1 MVMERTTTV
10 AKAAGLTRRNLLR
23 LGGVSYLGLSLGGL
37 WRAQLAQAGQGVTM
51 EGPPPIKACILLF
64 CYGGPSHLDTLDMKP
79 AAPADV
85 RGEFNPISTSV
96 PGLQICEHLPKLSRL
111 MHHAAIIRSMSHVNR
126 LHDAASIESLTGR
139 PLQGGDRELFAPLP
153 QFFPSYGG
161 ALSYLL
167 REKQLDAPHAA
178 LPFVFHNVVETPC
191 QGAGFLGS
199 AYDPLRIIAD
209 PAKQI
214 YRGEFSGGGT
224 ETPTRERISER
235 RQLLDQLETGHAGV
249 CKTSGTERLRKFYDK
264 AQKLLEAAAVSEAID
279 LSRESEKSRARYGV
293 YEYDPAGGTGGN
305 GSERGIGRNMRGQN
319 LLMARRLVEAGVP
332 FVNVY
337 DFRQQGQNWDSHS
350 QNFVQHKQHLLPP
363 LDQALSALLEDL
375 QERGL
380 LETTLVV
387 VMGEFGRTPK
397 INGSAGRDHWPDCY
411 SVLLAG
417 GGVKGGGVHGASDRL
432 GAYPASDPV
441 RPADL
446 AATIFWRFGVDPA
459 TLIRDATGRPYR
471 IAEGEPIKG
480 LFAA

>member
-1 MVMERTTTV
+1 MQTDATLE
-10 AKAAGLTRRNLLR
+10 LSRRSLLR
-23 LGGVSYLGLSLGGL
+23 LGGTSYLALSLGGL
-37 WRAQLAQAGQGVTM
+37 WHAQFANADQKAALD
-51 EGPPPIKACILLF
+51 GPPPIKACILLF

-79 AAPADV
+79 TAPADV
-85 RGEFNPISTSV
+85 RGEFKPISTSV

-111 MHHAAIIRSMSHVNR
+111 MHRAAIIRSMSHANR

-161 ALSYLL
+161 TLSYLW
-167 REKQLDAPHAA
+167 RERQLDAPHAA
-178 LPFVFHNVVETPC
+178 LPFVFHNVVDTPC

-199 AYDPLRIIAD
+199 AYDPLRIVTD
-209 PAKQI
+209 PVKQI
-214 YRGEFSGGGT
+214 YRGEFSGGGMDS
-224 ETPTRERISER
+224 PTRERISQR
-235 RQLLDQLETGHAGV
+235 RHLLEQLEAGQSGD

-264 AQKLLEAAAVSEAID
+264 AQKLLEAASVSEAID
-279 LSRESEKSRARYGV
+279 LSRESEKTRERYGI
-293 YEYDPAGGTGGN
+293 YAFDPAGGTGGT

-337 DFRQQGQNWDSHS
+337 DFRQQGQNWDSHA
-350 QNFVQHKQHLLPP
+350 QNFVQHKQFLLPP
-363 LDQALSALLEDL
+363 LDQALSALIEDL
-375 QERGL
+375 EERGL

-387 VMGEFGRTPK
+387 VLGEFGRTPK

-417 GGVKGGGVHGASDRL
+417 GGVKGGGSHGASDRL

-446 AATIFWRFGVDPA
+446 AATIFWRFGIDPA

-471 IAEGEPIKG
+471 IAEGEPIQH
-480 LFAA
+480 LFSV